1 MNAITD
7 ESLMLDI
14 DIIEKEFDEK
24 LAEYDA
30 ILDKLNK
37 DIAIKQKLIDDNI
50 IKFFN
55 HKTVEIVTHINYNL
69 HCFN

>member
-1 MNAITD
+1 MTD

-24 LAEYDA
+24 LAEYDG

-37 DIAIKQKLIDDNI
+37 DIAIKQN
-50 IKFFN
+50 
-55 HKTVEIVTHINYNL
+55 
-69 HCFN
+69 

>member
-1 MNAITD
+1 MTD

-14 DIIEKEFDEK
+14 DIIEKEFGEK

-37 DIAIKQKLIDDNI
+37 DIAIKQN
-50 IKFFN
+50 
-55 HKTVEIVTHINYNL
+55 
-69 HCFN
+69 

>member
-1 MNAITD
+1 MTD

-30 ILDKLNK
+30 MLDKLNK

-55 HKTVEIVTHINYNL
+55 HKTVEIVTQISYNL
-69 HCFN
+69 HCF